1 MNLEQIKQLEGTL
14 EKEQLWI
21 ETQKRIVEA
30 KRELIAK
37 LYKTKVSERLNL
49 YKEWKKERSRIYAS
63 N

>member
-1 MNLEQIKQLEGTL
+1 MNLEQIKQLESTL
-14 EKEQLWI
+14 EKEQVWI
-21 ETQKRIVEA
+21 ETEKRIVEA